1 MINSAQLQ
9 RHFKGLTPS
18 QGFTLI
24 ELILSAALIGS
35 AAVIGGMGLTSIITS
50 STAVNEES
58 ERHDELNRALDFITA
73 EIRNATFV
81 SADPPP
87 PDAAFSKATPPPTIK
102 ADTIQPILSLKTDTG
117 NDIVYYVAELASS
130 QNSLWRGPK
139 VIYRWHEFTD
149 DGLKI
154 TDEAL
159 KHHILI
165 DSLDNEAQKENAI
178 TCPSGLKGASLN
190 KSTIQKLGFYACV
203 DDANKMASLFQ
214 IGRVDK
220 ALEKTESM
228 FKKTQAYS
236 RATETLNTTPILPGI
251 PTPPCTINC
260 PSPGGEEEGPPL
272 VPTSGGY
279 EVKWD
284 LVEFKLSH
292 MGGAITCGVRGPRI
306 PTVTTVVFDRPDNT
320 TTTLELKVGSVVA
333 KDIPKGTKVSFTA
346 SRQPIGNCGAYTVNT
361 NFHTNTQIIALGNGA
376 AIPLYDPFE
385 DQDKIGTFLANHIVE
400 DKISIADNQQVF
412 LFEVGVPYSSNP
424 GPAYDFQDIVL
435 LADLTPRQ
443 RNIGLNVQSV
453 TAGGETTTT
462 TTAVSNPNTQP

>member
-1 MINSAQLQ
+1 MINPSQLQ
-9 RHFKGLTPS
+9 RHFKGPTPS

-24 ELILSAALIGS
+24 ELLLSAALVSS

-73 EIRNATFV
+73 EIRNATSV

-87 PDAAFSKATPPPTIK
+87 PSAAFSTATPPATIK
-102 ADTIQPILSLKTDTG
+102 ADTIQPILSLKTDAG

-130 QNSLWRGPK
+130 QDSLWRGPK

-149 DGLKI
+149 DGLRI
-154 TDEAL
+154 TNEAL

-165 DSLDNEAQKENAI
+165 DSLDNEAQTQNAI
-178 TCPSGLKGASLN
+178 TCPSGLKGAALS

-203 DDANKMASLFQ
+203 DNANKMASLFQ

-228 FKKTQAYS
+228 FKRTQAYS
-236 RATETLNTTPILPGI
+236 RATETLNRTPIIPGI
-251 PTPPCTINC
+251 PTPP
-260 PSPGGEEEGPPL
+260 SPGGREAGPPL

-284 LVEFKLSH
+284 LAEFELSH
-292 MGGAITCGVRGPRI
+292 RGGAITCGVRGPTI
-306 PTVTTVVFDRPDNT
+306 PTVATVVFDRPDNT
-320 TTTLELKVGSVVA
+320 TTTLELNVGNVVVA
-333 KDIPKGTKVSFTA
+333 RDIPKGTKVSFTA

-376 AIPLYDPFE
+376 AIPLYDPYE

-412 LFEVGVPYSSNP
+412 LFELGEPYSSNP
-424 GPAYDFQDIVL
+424 GPAYDFQDLVL
-435 LADLTPRQ
+435 LADLTPRK
-443 RNIGLNVQSV
+443 RSINFAIESV
-453 TAGGETTTT
+453 TVDGETTTT
-462 TTAVSNPNTQP
+462 TTAVN